1 MIISPETGRGRIYSS
16 LKDLRIRWE
25 EVQRGWDDPVS
36 KDFDENI
43 YQPLAAQ
50 AQAVIRGID
59 RLSQV
64 LHHMQSECE

>member
-1 MIISPETGRGRIYSS
+1 MIITPATGRGRIYGS

-43 YQPLAAQ
+43 YQPLVAE
-50 AQAVIRGID
+50 AQAVIRGMD
-59 RLSQV
+59 RLGGIMHQ
-64 LHHMQSECE
+64 MQGECE

>member
-1 MIISPETGRGRIYSS
+1 MIITPATGRGRLYGS

-36 KDFDENI
+36 KDFDENLW
-43 YQPLAAQ
+43 QPLAAQ

-59 RLSQV
+59 RLTQI
-64 LHHMQSECE
+64 LHQMQAECE

>member
-1 MIISPETGRGRIYSS
+1 MIITPATGRGRIYGS

-43 YQPLAAQ
+43 YQPLVQQ
-50 AQAVIRGID
+50 AQAVIRGMD
-59 RLSQV
+59 RLGGIMHQ
-64 LHHMQSECE
+64 MQGECE